1 MAKVLP
7 FKGED
12 AELEPEGP
20 DYEADEKASTEY
32 LALMD
37 KSIEDILREGQKA
50 LFARLVSACRAGTAN
65 HQELA
70 ILRNILKDNGLTLGI
85 PPERPRDGEK
95 LPLPE
100 DVEVPDYGPPEQ

>member
-7 FKGED
+7 FGGK
-12 AELEPEGP
+12 AEPEV
-20 DYEADEKASTEY
+20 DEQAFAEADQAANSEY
-32 LALMD
+32 LALQD
-37 KSIEDILREGQKA
+37 LSVEDILREGQKA

-85 PPERPRDGEK
+85 PPEKPASGER
-95 LPLPE
+95 LPLP
-100 DVEVPDYGPPEQ
+100 DDIEVPDYGPPEQ

>member
-7 FKGED
+7 FRED
-12 AELEPEGP
+12 REPDP
-20 DYEADEKASTEY
+20 DGMDEAAQQEANSEY
-32 LALMD
+32 LSLMD

-50 LFARLVSACRAGTAN
+50 LFARLVSACRAGTAT

-85 PPERPRDGEK
+85 PPEKPNGGER
-95 LPLPE
+95 LPLP
-100 DVEVPDYGPPEQ
+100 DDIEVPDYGPPEQ